1 MSMRCKW
8 IVVLALV
15 AISASAMAQSPAAV
29 DQQFAAL
36 DRSLSGAADR
46 LLTAVTA
53 QRTQQEVLKPESRSA
68 NGPPYSGSQFKQSVR
83 WQELRKQIV
92 PILKTQRLPI
102 EVLAVVKVESNGQL
116 DALSAAGARGLWQ
129 LMPDTARRYGL
140 VVTEFKDERLDPVK
154 ATWAAT
160 SYLHDLY
167 DLFGDWNLTFAAYNA
182 GEEAVSR
189 AIVRSGSREFAEL
202 SLKRALPEETR
213 KYVPAV
219 LAQMKLML
227 DSTTVETQGPQTRQ
241 RDSLVYASM
250 AFGE

>member
-1 MSMRCKW
+1 MKKCSKW
-8 IVVLALV
+8 SLV
-15 AISASAMAQSPAAV
+15 WTLLVTSVAAMAQSPAVV

-53 QRTQQEVLKPESRSA
+53 QRTQQEVLKPDVRSV
-68 NGPPYSGSQFKQSVR
+68 NDRPYSRAQFKQSVR

-92 PILKTQRLPI
+92 PILKAQRLPI

-116 DALSAAGARGLWQ
+116 DALSTAGARGLWQ

-160 SYLHDLY
+160 SYLRDLY
-167 DLFGDWNLTFAAYNA
+167 ELFGDWNLTFAAYNA

-189 AIVRSGSREFAEL
+189 AIVRLGSREFAEL

-219 LAQMKLML
+219 MAQMKLML
-227 DSTTVETQGPQTRQ
+227 ESNTVEAQRPQAHQG
-241 RDSLVYASM
+241 DSLVYASM